1 VRVRQ
6 LAVARAARSVRG
18 QFAPDAPL
26 TPAPSVLYIRPM
38 HATSPLA
45 ILAVLALI
53 VVASEWLVRHT
64 VLRHAGTALLG
75 ILIAAVLAN
84 LGLIPAGS
92 TPDAPVPVYD
102 GIFAYLA
109 PLAIFWLLL
118 GVNLRTVQKAGGP
131 MLALFVIGAWGTAMG
146 ALAAVKLVG
155 AAESIGPN
163 YAAIAGM
170 FTGTYVGGSINFNA
184 VALEYD
190 VVREGGI
197 YAATIV
203 VDNIITTVWMVATLL
218 LPRLLAPFFRG
229 ITQSHTDGAAPVLG
243 IEEDTESLHPVH
255 LALVLAL
262 GFGSVFTAEWI
273 GGLFSA
279 RGMNVPTMLIL
290 TVIALLLA
298 QIPIVARL
306 RGPRV
311 LGLFSVYLFLTVIG
325 AFCDLRALAS
335 MGELGVTLLTF
346 ALIIVFV
353 HGAVTI
359 GAARLFR
366 LDPTIAAIASQANV
380 GGGTSALAC
389 ARSLG
394 REDLVLPA
402 VLVGSLGNALGN
414 FLAFWVVGTLA

>member
-1 VRVRQ
+1 
-6 LAVARAARSVRG
+6 
-18 QFAPDAPL
+18 
-26 TPAPSVLYIRPM
+26 M

-53 VVASEWLVRHT
+53 VVASEWLVRRT

-84 LGLIPAGS
+84 VGLIPAGS
-92 TPDAPVPVYD
+92 TAEAPVAVYD
-102 GIFAYLA
+102 GIFEYLA

-118 GVNLRTVQKAGGP
+118 GVNLRTVRKAGGP

-146 ALAAVKLVG
+146 ALAAVKIVG

-163 YAAIAGM
+163 FAAIAGM

-184 VALEYD
+184 VALEYG
-190 VVREGGI
+190 VVREGGL

-203 VDNIITTVWMVATLL
+203 ADNIVTAVWMVATLT
-218 LPRLLAPFFRG
+218 LPRLLAPLFRG
-229 ITQSHTDGAAPVLG
+229 ITQTQSEGDGPVLG
-243 IEEDTESLHPVH
+243 IEEDTEPLHPVD

-262 GFGSVFTAEWI
+262 GFGGVFAAEWVV
-273 GGLFSA
+273 GVAAA
-279 RGMNVPTMLIL
+279 RGLTVPTMLVL

-298 QIPIVARL
+298 QIPAVSRL
-306 RGPRV
+306 KGPRV

-325 AFCDLRALAS
+325 AFCDLGALAA
-335 MGELGVTLLTF
+335 MGRLGVTLLSF

-353 HGAVTI
+353 HGAVTF

-414 FLAFWVVGTLA
+414 FLAFWVAGTLG